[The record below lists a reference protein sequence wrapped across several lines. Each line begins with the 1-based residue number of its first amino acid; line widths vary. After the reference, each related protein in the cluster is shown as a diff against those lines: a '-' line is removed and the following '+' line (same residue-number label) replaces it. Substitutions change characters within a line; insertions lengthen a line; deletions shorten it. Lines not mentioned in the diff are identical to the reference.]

1 MIGETNKMAQVKA
14 IAMMLCFVIAFLFC
28 FADTGTPTADI
39 AFAAENEAVAASVGD
54 YETVTFTAYPIEACQ
69 DCTWTLTWDKDKT
82 SAITYSVIKS
92 KNPYDYIGLSIEGS
106 NCTVSVLK
114 YHKVGITYTVY
125 LTLTAT
131 STENTD
137 LSATCSIK
145 LG

>member
-1 MIGETNKMAQVKA
+1 MISETNWRKQMQVMV
-14 IAMMLCFVIAFLFC
+14 IIMCFVIACVLCLTFPNE
-28 FADTGTPTADI
+28 PTADI
-39 AFAAENEAVAASVGD
+39 AFAASNEATAAAVGD
-54 YETVTFTAYPIEACQ
+54 TKTVTFMAYPIDSCQ
-69 DCTWTLTWDKDKT
+69 GCTWELTWDAEKT

-92 KNPYDYIGLSIEGS
+92 KNPYDYLGVAIDGS
-106 NCTVSVLK
+106 SCTLSVLK

-131 STENTD
+131 STENTN